1 MILIADSGSTKT
13 DWACVPEDR
22 SHRIAFTSQGYNP
35 NYISQ
40 KEMCEDV
47 LRSLP
52 DGFPREEVREIY
64 FYGAGVTELQYE
76 FVRSTLCTVFPSA
89 TEIFV
94 AMDLLAAA
102 RALLGRRAGFA
113 AILGTGTNS
122 CLYDGERITQNID
135 SLGFILGDEGSG
147 GYLGKRLIS
156 DFIRGEMPEKV
167 RQLTATAFGRT
178 GDELIDCIYTQPF
191 PNRFCAQY
199 SRFVGET
206 LHSDPYFFDLVLDS
220 FRAFFHNIVSR
231 YPDYRTY
238 RFNCVGSVGYAFRD
252 ILKVVAGEFGMETG
266 SILQVPMEGLIDYHT
281 NRNTTSNP

>member
-13 DWACVPEDR
+13 DWACVSGDR
-22 SHRIAFTSQGYNP
+22 SRRITFTSQGYNP

-40 KEMCEDV
+40 EEMCEDI

-52 DGFPREEVREIY
+52 AGFPREEVREIY
-64 FYGAGVTELQYE
+64 FYGAGVTELQYG
-76 FVRSTLCTVFPSA
+76 FVRSTLREVFPA
-89 TEIFV
+89 AAEIFV

-102 RALLGRRAGFA
+102 RALLGRRGGFA

-122 CLYDGERITQNID
+122 CLYDGDRITQNID

-147 GYLGKRLIS
+147 GYLGKQLIS
-156 DFIRGEMPEKV
+156 DFIRGKMPEKA
-167 RQLTATAFGRT
+167 RRLTAAALGRT

-199 SRFVGET
+199 SRFVGEN
-206 LHSDPYFFDLVLDS
+206 LHIDPYFHDLVFDS
-220 FRAFFHNIVSR
+220 FRAFFRNIVSG
-231 YPDYRTY
+231 YPDYHTF

-252 ILKVVAGEFGMETG
+252 ILTVVAEEFGMKTG
-266 SILQVPMEGLIDYHT
+266 RILQAPMEGLIDYHT
-281 NRNTTSNP
+281 NRKTTPNP

>member
-13 DWACVPEDR
+13 DWACVPKEGSR
-22 SHRIAFTSQGYNP
+22 RIVFTSQGYNP

-40 KEMCEDV
+40 DAMREDI

-52 DGFPREEVREIY
+52 AGFPREEVRAIY
-64 FYGAGVTELQYE
+64 FYGAGVTELQYG
-76 FVRSTLCTVFPSA
+76 FVRNTLRTIFPAA

-102 RALLGRRAGFA
+102 RALLGCRAGFA

-122 CLYDGERITQNID
+122 CLYDGERIWQNID

-167 RQLTATAFGRT
+167 RRLSAAALGRT
-178 GDELIDCIYTQPF
+178 GDELIDRIYTQPF

-199 SRFVGET
+199 SRFIGEH
-206 LHSDPYFFDLVLDS
+206 LHTDPYFHNLVLGS

-231 YPDYRTY
+231 YPGYRTC

-252 ILKVVAGEFGMETG
+252 ILTVVAGEFGMQTG
-266 SILQVPMEGLIDYHT
+266 HIMQAPMEGLIDFHT
-281 NRNTTSNP
+281 NRKILSNS